1 MKIKF
6 LVSALILFL
15 IITSFFTFNYINKK
29 KQKILNLENQI
40 VDLKIEKGNVE
51 DKIGFI
57 PFKYLENFKLEI
69 FDNSLLL
76 SKYKTNLLNFTKGFN
91 GKGSSYLEF
100 FNNQLYL
107 VSANGL
113 VAKTNLE
120 SFDSDEFNMQVVKT
134 NLNEFLNQK
143 KMFTQL
149 AYGVKDIMIENDKIY
164 ISYTDEIKNDCFNI
178 SLLEGKI
185 LNDKINFKYF
195 FKPSSCIKKDIER
208 NFSLHQSGGRIVNL
222 DNDNLLLSI
231 GEFRSRLLAQN
242 AKSINGKIIKINKK
256 NKNIKI
262 VSMGHRNPQ
271 GLFLDK
277 DTSYIYTSEHGPK
290 GGDEINII
298 KNKEI
303 ILNSGWPISSYGE
316 HYERPGEDNS
326 TLYKSAPLHKSHAN
340 YGFIEPEKN
349 FTPSIGISELILLNF
364 IKQKTL
370 IVSSMGK
377 DISEG
382 DMSLHI
388 YKVHDGSLENHK
400 VIPINER
407 VRDMIYIE
415 KKNMVF
421 LFLESSTSIGVIKL

>member
-6 LVSALILFL
+6 LVSALILFFM
-15 IITSFFTFNYINKK
+15 ITSFFTFNYINKK

-40 VDLKIEKGNVE
+40 VNLKIEKGSVE

-57 PFKYLENFKLEI
+57 PFNYLENLKLEI
-69 FDNSLLL
+69 FNNTLFLK
-76 SKYKTNLLNFTKGFN
+76 KYKTNLLNFTKGFN
-91 GKGSSYLEF
+91 GKGSSYLET

-107 VSANGL
+107 VTANGL
-113 VAKTNLE
+113 VAKTKLE

-134 NLNEFLNQK
+134 NLDEFLNQK
-143 KMFTQL
+143 KMFNQL
-149 AYGVKDIMIENDKIY
+149 AYGVKDILINNDKIY
-164 ISYTDEIKNDCFNI
+164 VSYTDEIKKDCFNI

-208 NFSLHQSGGRIVNL
+208 NFSLHQSGGRIVNS
-222 DNDNLLLSI
+222 DNNNLLVSI
-231 GEFRSRLLAQN
+231 GEFRSRVLAQN
-242 AKSINGKIIKINKK
+242 TDSINGKIIKINKK

-277 DTSYIYTSEHGPK
+277 GTNYIYTSEHGPK
-290 GGDEINII
+290 GGDEINIL
-298 KNKEI
+298 KNKGK
-303 ILNSGWPISSYGE
+303 ILNFGWPISSYGE
-316 HYERPGEDNS
+316 HYDRPGEDS
-326 TLYKSAPLHKSHAN
+326 SILYRSAPLHKSHAN
-340 YGFIEPEKN
+340 YGYIEPEKN

-364 IKQKTL
+364 LNQKTL

-388 YKVHDGSLENHK
+388 YKVHDGSLKNYK

-415 KKNMVF
+415 KQNMIF

>member
-6 LVSALILFL
+6 LVSALILVF

-40 VDLKIEKGNVE
+40 VNLKIEKGNVE

-57 PFKYLENFKLEI
+57 PFNYLENLKLEI
-69 FDNSLLL
+69 FDNTLFLK
-76 SKYKTNLLNFTKGFN
+76 KYKTNLLNFTKGFN

-107 VSANGL
+107 VTANGL
-113 VAKTNLE
+113 VAKTELE

-149 AYGVKDIMIENDKIY
+149 AYGVKDIMINNDKIY

-242 AKSINGKIIKINKK
+242 TKSMNGKIIKINKK

-271 GLFLDK
+271 GLFIDK
-277 DTSYIYTSEHGPK
+277 DTNYIYTSEHGPK
-290 GGDEINII
+290 GGDEINVI
-298 KNKEI
+298 KNKEK
-303 ILNSGWPISSYGE
+303 ILNFGWPISSYGE

-326 TLYKSAPLHKSHAN
+326 TLYKSAPLHKSHVN

-364 IKQKTL
+364 LKQKTL

-377 DISEG
+377 GISEG

-388 YKVHDGSLENHK
+388 YKVHDGSLKNYK

-415 KKNMVF
+415 KKNIIF

>member
-76 SKYKTNLLNFTKGFN
+76 KKYRTNLLNFTKGFN

-107 VSANGL
+107 VTANGL

-120 SFDSDEFNMQVVKT
+120 NFYSDEFNMQVVKT

-271 GLFLDK
+271 GLFFDK

-298 KNKEI
+298 KNKEKFRTLVGLFHHMENI
-303 ILNSGWPISSYGE
+303 MNVLEKITQHFINLHLFINLMQIMVLLN
-316 HYERPGEDNS
+316 
-326 TLYKSAPLHKSHAN
+326 LKK
-340 YGFIEPEKN
+340 
-349 FTPSIGISELILLNF
+349 ILL
-364 IKQKTL
+364 L
-370 IVSSMGK
+370 
-377 DISEG
+377 
-382 DMSLHI
+382 L
-388 YKVHDGSLENHK
+388 
-400 VIPINER
+400 
-407 VRDMIYIE
+407 
-415 KKNMVF
+415 
-421 LFLESSTSIGVIKL
+421 

>member
-1 MKIKF
+1 M
-6 LVSALILFL
+6 
-15 IITSFFTFNYINKK
+15 
-29 KQKILNLENQI
+29 
-40 VDLKIEKGNVE
+40 
-51 DKIGFI
+51 
-57 PFKYLENFKLEI
+57 
-69 FDNSLLL
+69 
-76 SKYKTNLLNFTKGFN
+76 
-91 GKGSSYLEF
+91 
-100 FNNQLYL
+100 YL
-107 VSANGL
+107 VTANGL
-113 VAKTNLE
+113 VAKTSLE

-195 FKPSSCIKKDIER
+195 FKPSSCVKKDIER

-231 GEFRSRLLAQN
+231 GEFRSRHLAQN

-298 KNKEI
+298 KNKEKI
-303 ILNSGWPISSYGE
+303 QNFGWPISSYGE

-364 IKQKTL
+364 LKQKTL

-415 KKNMVF
+415 KKNMIF

>member
-1 MKIKF
+1 MKIKY
-6 LVSALILFL
+6 LSSALILIF

-51 DKIGFI
+51 NKIGFI
-57 PFKYLENFKLEI
+57 PFKHLENLKLEI
-69 FDNSLLL
+69 FDNSILLK
-76 SKYKTNLLNFTKGFN
+76 KYKTNLLNFTKGFN

-107 VSANGL
+107 VTANGL

-120 SFDSDEFNMQVVKT
+120 SFDSDELNMQVVNT

-185 LNDKINFKYF
+185 SNDKVNFKYF
-195 FKPSSCIKKDIER
+195 FKPSSCIKKDIEP

-222 DNDNLLLSI
+222 DNENLLLSV

-242 AKSINGKIIKINKK
+242 IKSINGKIIKINKK

-277 DTSYIYTSEHGPK
+277 DNGYIYTSEHGPK
-290 GGDEINII
+290 GGDEINIL
-298 KNKEI
+298 KNKEK
-303 ILNSGWPISSYGE
+303 ILNFGWPIASYGE

-349 FTPSIGISELILLNF
+349 FTPSIGISELILLKF
-364 IKQKTL
+364 LKQKTL

-388 YKVHDGSLENHK
+388 YKVHDGSLENYK
-400 VIPINER
+400 IIPINER
-407 VRDMIYIE
+407 VRDMIYV
-415 KKNMVF
+415 KKQNMIF